1 MTDPAAQRL
10 FRLCLV
16 HERLILGVTMGL
28 LVLLAWEG
36 LGRGWWADLLSPV
49 FGSAAELLRIKPIF
63 VSTPSAVAGT
73 GFRLYFIT
81 GEIWLHLATSGLELL
96 VGLSAAAAVGIPAG
110 LIAGRYRLV
119 SAAVDPFV
127 SAFNAT
133 PQVAFLPLLV
143 LWIGTGFPTRAL
155 IIFLLAVLP
164 IMINAHAAVRTV
176 DGRLLTVARS
186 FGASQA
192 WTVFSII
199 LPASVPFVLAGLR
212 LAIGRGMIGIVVGE
226 LYGSARGLGF
236 MMNQAG
242 SLFQTDKVFVGVLT
256 LVAAGLALTELVRRL
271 ERRIEIRRAPGLD
284 IAS

>member
-1 MTDPAAQRL
+1 MTASAAQRL
-10 FRLCLV
+10 LRLYRV
-16 HERLILGVTMGL
+16 HERLILGVTMAL
-28 LVLLAWEG
+28 LVLVAWEG

-49 FGSAAELLRIKPIF
+49 VGSSAELLRIKPIF
-63 VSTPSAVAGT
+63 VSTPSAVAHT
-73 GFRLYFIT
+73 GFRLYVVT
-81 GEIWLHLATSGLELL
+81 GEIWPHLATSGLELL
-96 VGLSAAAAVGIPAG
+96 VGLSAAAVIGIPAG

-119 SAAVDPFV
+119 SAAIDPFV

-155 IIFLLAVLP
+155 IIFLLALLP

-192 WTVFSII
+192 WTFFSII
-199 LPASVPFVLAGLR
+199 LPASVPFLLAGLR

-226 LYGSARGLGF
+226 LYGSARGVGF
-236 MMNQAG
+236 MMNRAG

-256 LVAAGLALTELVRRL
+256 IIAAGLALTELVRRL
-271 ERRIEIRRAPGLD
+271 ERRVEIRRAPGWD
-284 IAS
+284 MAS